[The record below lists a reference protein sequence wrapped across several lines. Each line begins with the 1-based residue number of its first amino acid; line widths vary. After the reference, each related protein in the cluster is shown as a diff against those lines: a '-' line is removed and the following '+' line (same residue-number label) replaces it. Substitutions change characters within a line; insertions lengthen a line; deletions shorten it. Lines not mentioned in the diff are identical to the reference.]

1 MARIFETFSTY
12 LVVVVSPIS
21 ESGCW
26 SVEWMIF
33 YRRLSMFFLSEEYQL
48 HDIRKL
54 IQQHEFTG
62 FHVIP
67 VHAFVPDLVK
77 ISPRIEVFTIKYAI
91 PHFRGIFG
99 VKNKLTP
106 FIEYFKRNQFV
117 DCPRHSDEIG
127 IIEPIPIG
135 GKSSRHRNI
144 LTFDILTIH
153 YPDADTVGCHAI
165 AMIER
170 GF

>member
-1 MARIFETFSTY
+1 
-12 LVVVVSPIS
+12 
-21 ESGCW
+21 
-26 SVEWMIF
+26 MIF
-33 YRRLSMFFLSEEYQL
+33 YRRFSRVYLSVEYQN

-67 VHAFVPDLVK
+67 VHTFVPDLVK
-77 ISPRIEVFTIKYAI
+77 KSPRIEFFTIKYAI

-99 VKNKLTP
+99 VKNELTP

-117 DCPRHSDEIG
+117 DSTRQSDEIG

-153 YPDADTVGCHAI
+153 Y
-165 AMIER
+165 
-170 GF
+170 